1 MPHFKNDHN
10 FSVCFLYSR
19 GNPFYTYIVMKNTP
33 SNNEQAESSLT
44 IAQRV
49 LRIEAEAVNQ
59 LAQRLD
65 DSFDAATRLIL
76 QCQGRVVVSGMGKS
90 GHIGNKI
97 ASTLASTGTPAF
109 FMHPAEA
116 SHGDLGMMTAQD
128 VMLAISNSG
137 ESEELLAIM
146 PALKRLGVSI
156 VAMSSHHD
164 SSLAQ
169 QADVH
174 LDVSVPQEAC
184 PLGLAPTASSTAAL
198 ALGDALAIAVLEARG
213 FSAEDFARAH
223 PGGNLG
229 RRLVRIQDIMRSGA
243 AIPQVDLTATLQ
255 EALLEISSKGLGMTA
270 ITQGGK
276 VLGIFTDGDLRRAL
290 AQQQDILQCPI
301 QQIMHRNPLKVSPH
315 DLALHAVQLM
325 EQHKIS
331 ALLVEDQQG
340 FLVGAI
346 NMHDLF
352 IAKVV

>member
-1 MPHFKNDHN
+1 
-10 FSVCFLYSR
+10 
-19 GNPFYTYIVMKNTP
+19 MKNT
-33 SNNEQAESSLT
+33 SQNNEQAQNSLQ

-49 LRIEAEAVNQ
+49 LQIEAEAVLQ

-65 DSFDAATRLIL
+65 VCFNQATSLIL

-97 ASTLASTGTPAF
+97 ASTFASTGTPAF

-137 ESEELLAIM
+137 ESDELLAIM
-146 PALKRLGVSI
+146 PALKRLGVKI
-156 VAMSSHHD
+156 VAMSSNPD
-164 SSLAQ
+164 SSLAK

-174 LDVSVPQEAC
+174 LDVSVEREAC
-184 PLGLAPTASSTAAL
+184 PLGLAPTASSTASL
-198 ALGDALAIAVLEARG
+198 ALGDAIAIAVLEARG

-229 RRLVRIQDIMRSGA
+229 RRLLRIQDIMRKGPE
-243 AIPQVDLTATLQ
+243 IPQVSQDATLQ
-255 EALLEISSKGLGMTA
+255 DALLEISRKGLGMTA
-270 ITQGGK
+270 ITQGSQ

-290 AQQQDILQCPI
+290 ENSGDILQNPI
-301 QQIMHRNPLKVSPH
+301 ADMMQRSPLKVRPE

-325 EQHKIS
+325 EQNKIN
-331 ALLVEDQQG
+331 ALLVENQQG
-340 FLVGAI
+340 ELVGAI
-346 NMHDLF
+346 NMHDLLL
-352 IAKVV
+352 AKVV